1 MQFNPQLT
9 YISQVK
15 SYLQVPPEVVCKTGV
30 HIQDLQQVVSLD
42 AVQVTVGDGVH
53 ICIRFS
59 WLIIQVYGL
68 PEDVILLY
76 KNRAKDVFKVMYKEK
91 GFFFTAQLNCLSK
104 TTGYST

>member
-30 HIQDLQQVVSLD
+30 NIQDLQQVVSQD

-53 ICIRFS
+53 VGVRFS

-76 KNRAKDVFKVMYKEK
+76 KNRAEF
-91 GFFFTAQLNCLSK
+91 LLS
-104 TTGYST
+104 YI

>member
-1 MQFNPQLT
+1 MQFKPQST

-15 SYLQVPPEVVCKTGV
+15 SYLQVPPEVVCKTRV
-30 HIQDLQQVVSLD
+30 HIQDLQQVVSQD

-53 ICIRFS
+53 VCVRFS

-76 KNRAKDVFKVMYKEK
+76 KNRTKDVFEVMYKEEV
-91 GFFFTAQLNCLSK
+91 FLDVAQLNCL
-104 TTGYST
+104 